1 MICYAQRA
9 PGRAPAHTRLRVLGL
24 RLDHYYPKMIFNPQ
38 NVNKMERT
46 KLVSVRLETETFEK
60 IEEIVERE
68 TYYKRSD
75 VINNLLKAVLDNF
88 TPEQI
93 HDMMYRWKWDRNVV
107 NTQFEVTTE
116 IKPFKRK

>member
-1 MICYAQRA
+1 
-9 PGRAPAHTRLRVLGL
+9 
-24 RLDHYYPKMIFNPQ
+24 
-38 NVNKMERT
+38 MERT

-60 IEEIVERE
+60 IEKIVDRE

-88 TPEQI
+88 DDGQI

-107 NTQFEVTTE
+107 NTQFEVTKE
-116 IKPFKRK
+116 LKPYERK

>member
-1 MICYAQRA
+1 M
-9 PGRAPAHTRLRVLGL
+9 
-24 RLDHYYPKMIFNPQ
+24 D
-38 NVNKMERT
+38 RT

-60 IEEIVERE
+60 IEKIVKRE

-88 TPEQI
+88 DDGQI

-107 NTQFEVTTE
+107 NTQFEITKE
-116 IKPFKRK
+116 LKPYERK

>member
-1 MICYAQRA
+1 
-9 PGRAPAHTRLRVLGL
+9 
-24 RLDHYYPKMIFNPQ
+24 
-38 NVNKMERT
+38 MERT

-60 IEEIVERE
+60 IEKIVERE

-88 TPEQI
+88 DDGQI

-107 NTQFEVTTE
+107 NTQFEVTKE
-116 IKPFKRK
+116 LKPYERK

>member
-1 MICYAQRA
+1 
-9 PGRAPAHTRLRVLGL
+9 
-24 RLDHYYPKMIFNPQ
+24 
-38 NVNKMERT
+38 MERT

-60 IEEIVERE
+60 IEKIVARE

-88 TPEQI
+88 DDGQI

-107 NTQFEVTTE
+107 NTQFEVTKE
-116 IKPFKRK
+116 LKPYERR